1 MLMTRLWKHILTGNK
16 IDLRAKKQKG
26 PAMDVLVSK
35 LQRANWAYRNTDT
48 LLMTDEEYDKGIEEL
63 RRLSPSHP
71 FLSLVGAEPDQGQV
85 LLPYIMGSL
94 DKVRDG
100 DGLTRWKKRMNAVSK
115 FILSEKLDGIS
126 CLYMND
132 GKTRKM
138 YLRGDG
144 VKGVDISWLASYL
157 KLPASPCVVRGELIL
172 KEANTPEGSIGRSVL
187 NGWVHNSKRVTKD
200 LEKIDFLV
208 YQMLDTQKT
217 RMEQMNW
224 IREAGFQ
231 VPWIRVVA
239 APGFT
244 EDLLSKVLLA
254 RKQES
259 EYPIDGIVVCADIV
273 PWVLGGGEAKNPG
286 DCIAY
291 KMSLAEQ
298 KAETNVIQVEWNIS
312 RQGFLIPR
320 VQVEEVVIGGAKI
333 NWLSG
338 HNASLIYK
346 NGVGPGA
353 RIVLLR
359 SGDVIPKL
367 DSMIKKVQPS
377 MPAEGTWAW
386 DSGEKHIVLLK
397 ADGAGATKEENNRSL
412 LHAMTTLE
420 VDGAGPGIV
429 VKLVNAG
436 IDTLKKVLATSSVD
450 LGKVIGPGRG
460 PAMYEG
466 LRARIAVSSPSVR
479 LIASN
484 LLPRGIGER
493 RLRLLTAINP
503 DPRKWNKNVLKDVGG
518 WGDDV
523 MDEFLSV
530 LPSCLKWCEDTF
542 GPFGPFSP
550 LEHQSPEA
558 VPIKGHIVF
567 SGVRDKVL
575 EGELL
580 TKGWIIDDAV
590 SKKTTVLVVSDDY
603 KETGKVK
610 KAREAGISI
619 KTLSAFRAQV

>member
-1 MLMTRLWKHILTGNK
+1 
-16 IDLRAKKQKG
+16 
-26 PAMDVLVSK
+26 MDVLVSK
-35 LQRANWAYRNTDT
+35 LQRANWAYRNTDK

-100 DGLTRWKKRMNAVSK
+100 DGLIRWKKRMNTVAK

-144 VKGVDISWLASYL
+144 VKGVDVSWLAPYL
-157 KLPASPCVVRGELIL
+157 KLPDASCVVRGELIL
-172 KEANTPEGSIGRSVL
+172 KDSNAPEGSIGRSVL
-187 NGWVHNSKRVTKD
+187 NGWVHNSKRVAKD
-200 LEKIDFLV
+200 LEKIEFLV
-208 YQMLDTQKT
+208 YQLLDTQIT
-217 RMEQMNW
+217 RMEQINW
-224 IREAGFQ
+224 IRQAGFQ
-231 VPWIRVVA
+231 VPWIRLVA
-239 APGFT
+239 APGLT
-244 EDLLSKVLLA
+244 EDLLSKILLA

-273 PWVLGGGEAKNPG
+273 PWSLGGGEAKNPG

-320 VQVEEVVIGGAKI
+320 IQVEEVVIGGAKI
-333 NWLSG
+333 NWLTG
-338 HNASLIYK
+338 HNASIIYK

-377 MPAEGTWAW
+377 MPPVDTWKW
-386 DSGEKHIVLLK
+386 DSGEKHIVLVK
-397 ADGAGATKEENNRSL
+397 AVGAGVTKEENNRSL
-412 LHAMTTLE
+412 LHAFTTLE

-429 VKLVNAG
+429 TKLVDAG
-436 IDTLKKVLATSSVD
+436 IDTLKKVLATSAAD

-460 PAMYEG
+460 PTMYEG
-466 LRARIAVSSPSVR
+466 VRARIALASPVVR

-493 RLRLLTAINP
+493 RLRLLTAVNA
-503 DPRKWNKNVLKDVGG
+503 DPRKWNKIVLKDVAG

-530 LPSCLKWCEDTF
+530 LPACLKWCEDTL
-542 GPFGPFSP
+542 GP
-550 LEHQSPEA
+550 LEPEA
-558 VPIKGHIVF
+558 QAQAQAHAQAVPVKGHVVF

-575 EGELL
+575 EGEL
-580 TKGWIIDDAV
+580 TAKGWIIDDAV
-590 SKKTTVLVVSDDY
+590 GKKTTVLVVSDDA

-610 KAREAGISI
+610 KAREGGVSI
-619 KTLSAFRAQV
+619 KTLSAFRTQV